1 MSTSPA
7 SNVKQPTAKCS
18 MQVWL
23 KLYKTS
29 NSIERIIRSRLRDEQ
44 ASTLPRFDVM
54 SALSQFP
61 DGLKMSEISNLLR
74 VSNGNITGIV
84 ERLLDEGL
92 VSRQSVANDRRA
104 QRILLTDEG
113 LAVFRQQAQCHEQWI
128 SDIFEKITPQK
139 LRALARLL
147 DSIGDELADSE
158 HS

>member
-1 MSTSPA
+1 
-7 SNVKQPTAKCS
+7 

-29 NSIERIIRSRLRDEQ
+29 NSIERIIRRRLRDEQ

-54 SALSQFP
+54 SALAQFP

-113 LAVFRQQAQCHEQWI
+113 LAVFTQQAQCHEQWI